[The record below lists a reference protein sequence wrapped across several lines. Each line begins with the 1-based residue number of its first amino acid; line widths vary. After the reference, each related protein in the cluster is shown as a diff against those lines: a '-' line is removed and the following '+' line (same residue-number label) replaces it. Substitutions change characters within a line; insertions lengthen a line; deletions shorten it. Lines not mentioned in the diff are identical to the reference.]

1 MAAINL
7 NKEQFQ
13 QMAEGGKPILVD
25 FWAPWCGYCRRLGP
39 AVEQLEQEL
48 AGRVTVAKLNVDD
61 AQVLA
66 QKYEVDEYGD
76 RLTVAKVNIDEEAA
90 LAEAA
95 QIEVIPT
102 LVLYRDGK
110 AVDSIVNPGS
120 KAAIDQFIQEAM
132 AK

>member
-66 QKYEVDEYGD
+66 QKYEVE
-76 RLTVAKVNIDEEAA
+76 T
-90 LAEAA
+90 
-95 QIEVIPT
+95 IPT
-102 LVLYRDGK
+102 LILFAGGK
-110 AVDSIVNPGS
+110 ETARVVNPPS
-120 KAAIDQFIQEAM
+120 QAAVESWLRENGVAYG
-132 AK
+132 

>member
-66 QKYEVDEYGD
+66 QKYEVE
-76 RLTVAKVNIDEEAA
+76 T
-90 LAEAA
+90 
-95 QIEVIPT
+95 IPT
-102 LVLYRDGK
+102 LILFRGGQASEQLINRPPK
-110 AVDSIVNPGS
+110 RRSWSG
-120 KAAIDQFIQEAM
+120 
-132 AK
+132 